1 MISSLIL
8 LGITEENYFREDRG
22 MTMKWNVYYHDI
34 NRRKMTTFNIF
45 NHYGFRRAVKE
56 AIKKYRKKDEFIEQL
71 RKELMYFF
79 WSKSEYEIVIT
90 PWVGGDREKEA
101 EKIDIYEQ
109 IMMNYDIFSEYVWKN
124 RKKLLIEE

>member
-1 MISSLIL
+1 
-8 LGITEENYFREDRG
+8 
-22 MTMKWNVYYHDI
+22 MKWNVYYHDI
-34 NRRKMTTFNIF
+34 NRHKMTTCNIF

-56 AIKKYRKKDEFIEQL
+56 AIKKYRKKDEFIDKL

-79 WSKSEYEIVIT
+79 WSKSEYEIIIA

-109 IMMNYDIFSEYVWKN
+109 VMMNYDIFSEYVWKN
-124 RKKLLIEE
+124 RKELLIEE